1 MSIKTARMRRTV
13 LSIMEDYSLF
23 SLVCWGND
31 SEMGGTYRGK
41 AYVQGGGYRSRT
53 ALYLRQNRWYA
64 MPHRPLNTMVTPFR
78 FGFSYAKIVYYLLSS
93 CRLYK
98 KRPSSWWC
106 PLIFFRFPVF
116 KTEKGG
122 STVCLADVISG
133 MVLKKIQEEKC
144 WVWKSVQFFF
154 RLSGS
159 LHAAAFDVSVTAWEG
174 RRKPTGKSLF
184 EISQKWSI
192 RVLRPF
198 SVCFPVFSA
207 GKLKTS
213 DFFDTK
219 FRCLSLKVRMFCL
232 EKSGVFGVKIAWF
245 TPYLRNFMPTFPP

>member
-1 MSIKTARMRRTV
+1 MMSLDFFSVSCLQNRKRRLYRMSCRCHFWYGIEENPGGKV
-13 LSIMEDYSLF
+13 LSM
-23 SLVCWGND
+23 
-31 SEMGGTYRGK
+31 
-41 AYVQGGGYRSRT
+41 
-53 ALYLRQNRWYA
+53 
-64 MPHRPLNTMVTPFR
+64 
-78 FGFSYAKIVYYLLSS
+78 
-93 CRLYK
+93 
-98 KRPSSWWC
+98 
-106 PLIFFRFPVF
+106 
-116 KTEKGG
+116 
-122 STVCLADVISG
+122 
-133 MVLKKIQEEKC
+133 EKC
-144 WVWKSVQFFF
+144 AIFF

>member
-31 SEMGGTYRGK
+31 SEMWGAYRGK

-174 RRKPTGKSLF
+174 RKPTGKSLF

-198 SVCFPVFSA
+198 PVCFPVFSA
-207 GKLKTS
+207 G
-213 DFFDTK
+213 
-219 FRCLSLKVRMFCL
+219 
-232 EKSGVFGVKIAWF
+232 
-245 TPYLRNFMPTFPP
+245 